1 MGTLIVPALIVVIGY
16 LLSLRLHPWHKC
28 RRCRGRGHHTGAVFK
43 YSRRACTSC
52 GGNGRRARLGVRV
65 FHGGR
70 QVWGERVP
78 AAVSEERGK
87 NLGR

>member
-1 MGTLIVPALIVVIGY
+1 VLGIIVVIGY
-16 LLSLRLHPWHKC
+16 LASLRLHPWHAC
-28 RRCRGRGHHTGAVFK
+28 RRCRGRGHHRGAVFK
-43 YSRRACTSC
+43 YATRACTSC

-70 QVWGERVP
+70 HVWGERVP
-78 AAVSEERGK
+78 AAVVEDRGK

>member
-1 MGTLIVPALIVVIGY
+1 MGTLIVLVIIVVVGY
-16 LLSLRLHPWHKC
+16 LVSLRLHPWHPC
-28 RRCRGRGHHTGAVFK
+28 RRCRGRGNHRGAVFK
-43 YSRRACTSC
+43 YAGRNCTSC

-70 QVWGERVP
+70 QVWGERAP
-78 AAVSEERGK
+78 AAASEERGK